1 MFGAAIATPLMLAG
15 CGDGDSGTTL
25 TGPTLGTSLTVATL
39 DSADDDESGGSDG
52 ATETTSTESGTETT
66 GDTDDTD
73 DTDDTTDTDDTESTT
88 DDTGA
93 DGCSDSDSGNA
104 PAGDNDDIAAPDA
117 EQEPFGGIFVPQED
131 VGGADECDV
140 FLQDCVPGE
149 KCVPY
154 AANGGNWD
162 ANKCVPVLGDG
173 MIGDP
178 CTWAGI
184 VEATDDCDE
193 NSACWDVKA
202 VGNEQI
208 GTCTAFCGG
217 TPENPTCAAGT
228 SCLQAGEGSIAF
240 CIDGCN
246 PLTQECPD
254 GEACFFASDAF
265 SCIFTTSDIPTGQPC
280 GFINDCA
287 EGNMCASGQLVPNCN
302 GSACCAAFCD
312 LDCGANVCTTP
323 NTTCVPF
330 FEEGMAPLGSADVGV
345 CLSL

>member
-1 MFGAAIATPLMLAG
+1 VLGAVIATPLALAG
-15 CGDGDSGTTL
+15 CGEKDQGTT
-25 TGPTLGTSLTVATL
+25 GPTYTLGTSLTAATL
-39 DSADDDESGGSDG
+39 DSADDDESGSDDG
-52 ATETTSTESGTETT
+52 GTQTTSTESGTETT
-66 GDTDDTD
+66 GDTDDT
-73 DTDDTTDTDDTESTT
+73 TDTTDTDTESST

-117 EQEPFGGIFVPQED
+117 EQEPFGGGGFVPQED
-131 VGGADECDV
+131 LGGFEACDI
-140 FLQDCVPGE
+140 FLQDCAPGE

-154 AANGGNWD
+154 SANGGNWD

-178 CTWAGI
+178 CTWGGI

-202 VGNEQI
+202 VGNDVL

-217 TPENPTCAAGT
+217 TSEDPICAEGT
-228 SCLQAGEGSIAF
+228 SCLQGSNGAIAF
-240 CIDGCN
+240 CVDGCN
-246 PLTQECPD
+246 PLTQECEA
-254 GEACFFASDAF
+254 GEACFWTTDSF
-265 SCIFTTSDIPTGQPC
+265 SCVFTTTDLPTGQPC

-287 EGNMCASGQLVPNCN
+287 EGNGCVAGEYVPNCN
-302 GSACCAAFCD
+302 GANCCAAFCD
-312 LDCGANVCTTP
+312 LDCGGDVCAIP

-330 FEEGMAPLGSADVGV
+330 FGEGMAPIGSADVGM
-345 CLSL
+345 CLSM